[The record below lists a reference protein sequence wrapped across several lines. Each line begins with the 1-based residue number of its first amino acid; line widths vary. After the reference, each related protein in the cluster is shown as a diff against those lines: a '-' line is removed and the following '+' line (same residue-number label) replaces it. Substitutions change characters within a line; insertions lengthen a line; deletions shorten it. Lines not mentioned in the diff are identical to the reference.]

1 MKVRNLVLIGIIV
14 AAIIIA
20 VTVVITKNIYSSP
33 GSEDYYDSE
42 DEVEMITVSVCNKT
56 GKTIN
61 ILYTYQ
67 ENNEK
72 YKNNGEPIWID
83 TLGDQ
88 PLEVNETRNIQ
99 LESLF
104 FDDLWD
110 FMIVTEDDQTYE
122 LKEILSTDY
131 VYDGAVLE
139 FIIVDDYLDIFEES
153 VASVDDESD
162 EELVYEENTEE
173 QEELYVDAVENEE
186 QVEYLDEE
194 EVTEENVE
202 DDDEEDEVNEEE
214 LYLED
219 FE

>member
-1 MKVRNLVLIGIIV
+1 
-14 AAIIIA
+14 
-20 VTVVITKNIYSSP
+20 
-33 GSEDYYDSE
+33 
-42 DEVEMITVSVCNKT
+42 
-56 GKTIN
+56 
-61 ILYTYQ
+61 
-67 ENNEK
+67 
-72 YKNNGEPIWID
+72 
-83 TLGDQ
+83 
-88 PLEVNETRNIQ
+88 
-99 LESLF
+99 
-104 FDDLWD
+104 
-110 FMIVTEDDQTYE
+110 MIVTEDNQTYE